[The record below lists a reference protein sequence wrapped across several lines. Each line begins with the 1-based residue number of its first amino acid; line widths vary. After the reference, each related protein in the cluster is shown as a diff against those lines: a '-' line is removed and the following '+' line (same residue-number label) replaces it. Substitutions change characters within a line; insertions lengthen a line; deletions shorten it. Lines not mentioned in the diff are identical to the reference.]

1 MFEHIL
7 KCGKMGEE
15 ALNALKENVN
25 VLLSYFP
32 KCALLKTDSDAT
44 QVIDV
49 EKYTL
54 KNNKKLYLHYYCWE

>member
-1 MFEHIL
+1 M
-7 KCGKMGEE
+7 GKE

-44 QVIDV
+44 KVIDV
-49 EKYTL
+49 EK
-54 KNNKKLYLHYYCWE
+54 

>member
-1 MFEHIL
+1 
-7 KCGKMGEE
+7 MGEE

-44 QVIDV
+44 KVIDV

-54 KNNKKLYLHYYCWE
+54 KKTTRNYIYITNY